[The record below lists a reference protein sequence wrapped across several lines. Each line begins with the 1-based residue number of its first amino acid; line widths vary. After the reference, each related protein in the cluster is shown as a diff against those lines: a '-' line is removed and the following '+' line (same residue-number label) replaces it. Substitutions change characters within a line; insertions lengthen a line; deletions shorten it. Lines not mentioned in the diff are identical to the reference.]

1 VSVREALLPRHPA
14 VLLLGASQVVG
25 YGTFYYSFG
34 VLAAGMAAE
43 FGWPV
48 SWVFA
53 AFSVALL
60 AGGLIAPMAGRQIDR
75 RGAAAAMTWGT
86 AGASLSLLAMA
97 AAPNPAVFVIGLIGT
112 QIAGAYALYDAAF
125 ACLVQ
130 FGPRQARARITHLT
144 LIAGFAST
152 IFWPLTSAL
161 HDLFSWREVLAGF
174 AALNLLV
181 CLPAHLLLG
190 RLSRAQAR
198 VSGEDGARAVTEAI
212 EPSLA
217 GSAARAGFALV
228 AAGFALCGLV
238 LSAVLAQMVPIIE
251 NLGVR
256 DHAVL
261 CAALFGPSQVAIRL
275 FSALAVGRSALALTL
290 LSAAFL
296 TAAMLLP
303 LATGASALGAAMF
316 AMLFGFASGLHSIVR
331 GTLPLHLFGSLGY
344 ATRMGQM
351 ATVRLVLTAFAPFA
365 FAEIEARTG
374 AAAALAV
381 MAAAGIAALGCFVA
395 LGRLV
400 ARSARA
406 G

>member
-1 VSVREALLPRHPA
+1 MSLREALLPRHPA
-14 VLLLGASQVVG
+14 VLLLGVSQIVG

-34 VLAAGMAAE
+34 VLAADMARE

-48 SWVFA
+48 SWLFA

-60 AGGLIAPMAGRQIDR
+60 AGGIIAPMAGRQIDR
-75 RGAAAAMTWGT
+75 RGAASAMVWGT
-86 AGASLSLLAMA
+86 LGASLSLVTMA
-97 AAPNPAVFVIGLIGT
+97 AAPNPAMFVIGLIGT
-112 QIAGAYALYDAAF
+112 QIAGTYALYDAAF

-130 FGPRQARARITHLT
+130 FGPTQARTRITHLT

-161 HDLFSWREVLAGF
+161 HDVFSWREVLAGF

-181 CLPAHLLLG
+181 CLPAHLLLKRLARESAGDAG
-190 RLSRAQAR
+190 R
-198 VSGEDGARAVTEAI
+198 DGVRAVADVI
-212 EPSLA
+212 EPSLT
-217 GSAARAGFALV
+217 GSTARAGFALLAV
-228 AAGFALCGLV
+228 GFALCGLV

-256 DHAVL
+256 DQAVL

-275 FSALAVGRSALALTL
+275 FSAISITRSALALTL
-290 LSAAFL
+290 LSTGFL

-303 LATGASALGAAMF
+303 LATGASVIGAAAF
-316 AMLFGFASGLHSIVR
+316 AMLVGFASGLHSIVR

-351 ATVRLVLTAFAPFA
+351 AMVRLVLTAFAPFT
-365 FAEIEARTG
+365 FAWIEGRTG
-374 AAAALAV
+374 TAAALAA
-381 MAAAGIAALGCFVA
+381 MAAAGLAAIACFLG
-395 LGRLV
+395 LGRLLS
-400 ARSARA
+400 RSAQ
-406 G
+406 GG